1 MRRTTDLTGITL
13 PRSRCLV
20 RETYDS
26 AENRW
31 LRLYGANI
39 RCTLQCASKGEWEFP
54 QELDSARTKLSRRSV
69 PVVWANC
76 IARDAGLERT
86 VAIKVLASQ
95 V

>member
-1 MRRTTDLTGITL
+1 MAPPVWSEHSVYTPMRF
-13 PRSRCLV
+13 
-20 RETYDS
+20 
-26 AENRW
+26 
-31 LRLYGANI
+31 
-39 RCTLQCASKGEWEFP
+39 QGEWEFP